1 MNKITAFFRH
11 LYQAYCKEFRM
22 VTHDQGIML
31 FMLFLPLAYPVI
43 YSLIYNPELVKEV
56 DVVVIDSDATPKS
69 RKLTRML
76 DAADQIHVLG
86 YAANLDEAREAV
98 NSHKAYGIIQIPEG
112 FERKIGRGEVSPAVF
127 YSDMSLLLRY
137 RGFMVAA
144 TNVMQEIG
152 GEIRMENIN
161 RVVPL
166 ATTVVTGDLMPVNSI
181 SMGNMRSGFDSFI
194 MPGVLILI
202 LQQCILLAA
211 GMGGGAKHEHPE
223 LLGYN
228 PNSQKAPATFTVMLG
243 QIFCWSTILAIPI
256 LFLIH
261 YVPLIFRFPMQGD
274 LLEEVALMVPVVLG
288 ACGMGLTYQAVV
300 AEREQVFV
308 TWVFSSVVFLLL
320 SGLIWP
326 RYDMPE
332 IWRAVSAVC
341 PATWGVEGFVK
352 MNSNGASLSQIK
364 DIYYHSWIVAGGW
377 LVAGW
382 MVQQWVLRRRLRKY
396 FKPC

>member
-1 MNKITAFFRH
+1 
-11 LYQAYCKEFRM
+11 M

-76 DAADQIHVLG
+76 DATDQIHVLG
-86 YAANLDEAREAV
+86 YAADLNEAREAV

-112 FERKIGRGEVSPAVF
+112 FERKIGRGEVAPAVF

-137 RGFMVAA
+137 RGFLVAA

-152 GEIRMENIN
+152 GEIRTENIN
-161 RVVPL
+161 RVIPL
-166 ATTVVTGDLMPVNSI
+166 ATTLVNGDLMPISSV
-181 SMGNMRSGFDSFI
+181 SMGDIRSGFDSFI

-228 PNSQKAPATFTVMLG
+228 PNSSGAPATLTVMLG
-243 QIFCWSTILAIPI
+243 QILCWSTILALPI
-256 LFLIH
+256 MFLIH
-261 YVPLIFRFPMQGD
+261 YVPLIFSFPMQGN
-274 LLEEVALMVPVVLG
+274 LLEEVALMLPVVLG
-288 ACGMGLTYQAVV
+288 ACGMGLTYQVVV

-332 IWRAVSAVC
+332 VWRAVSAVC

-352 MNSNGASLSQIK
+352 MNSNGASLAQIK
-364 DIYYHSWIVAGGW
+364 EIYYNAWIVAGGW
-377 LVAGW
+377 IVMGW
-382 MVQQWVLRRRLRKY
+382 MIQQWVLRRRLRKY